1 MIDSYLRCVPAG
13 TREKQATTYY
23 TFCCAVV
30 LLTYY
35 YSVKY
40 NRLNESNHY
49 IERAPKEKE

>member
-23 TFCCAVV
+23 MFCACV